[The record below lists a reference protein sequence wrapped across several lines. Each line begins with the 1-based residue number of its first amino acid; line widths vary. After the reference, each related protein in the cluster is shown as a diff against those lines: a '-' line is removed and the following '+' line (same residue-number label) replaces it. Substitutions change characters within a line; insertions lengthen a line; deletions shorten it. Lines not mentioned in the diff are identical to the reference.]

1 LIYGEL
7 WGNFMHYNKLS
18 KMALTVPP
26 QQIPHIKA
34 LLGLSDDKITTFLNV
49 LSKAGP
55 QFNVYDL
62 ATELSSALESS
73 DLPIVPILRVLA
85 SLYLTRPVTQP
96 IDKFVD
102 EAVFPAL
109 KSARAFSQENADA
122 QWQKLRNFLIGALS
136 FERTLGTAA
145 KAGDV
150 LTQHE
155 RIFQAVR
162 VITDLRPIFHVD
174 VTEHPDAAVIIHTLK
189 ITQRDHFGHRS
200 DLYFALDHNDVV
212 AMKDVIDRALKKEQ
226 TLKEMIKESAVTV
239 LDPRLVY

>member
-1 LIYGEL
+1 
-7 WGNFMHYNKLS
+7 
-18 KMALTVPP
+18 MALTVPP

-34 LLGLSDDKITTFLNV
+34 LLELSDEKTKIFLNV

-62 ATELSSALESS
+62 ATELSQALKSS

-109 KSARAFSQENADA
+109 KNAQAFSQENADA
-122 QWQKLRNFLIGALS
+122 QWQKLRTLLVGALS

-155 RIFQAVR
+155 RIFQAAR
-162 VITDLRPIFHVD
+162 VVTDLRPIFHVD
-174 VTEHPDAAVIIHTLK
+174 VTERPDAAVIIHTLK

-212 AMKDVIDRALKKEQ
+212 AMKEVIERALKKEQ
-226 TLKEMIKESAVTV
+226 TLKQMIKESAITV
-239 LDPRLVY
+239 LDPRLIY